1 MIPMLYFSNYKY
13 QRFFPYYEMK
23 NKKKLLSIYNSRFT
37 CSKYMANIKHESS
50 L

>member
-1 MIPMLYFSNYKY
+1 MICYIFQIITTKD
-13 QRFFPYYEMK
+13 FFPYYEMK
-23 NKKKLLSIYNSRFT
+23 NTKKLLSIYNSRFT